1 MGTRRADAAVAG
13 PARLGY
19 SVRQPLHRATRWTVP
34 LAALTG
40 IKSFGAGTSSVMMV
54 PAARFAALTWSVP
67 DPRWGPTVDGTPLS
81 EAPLQPATHMLLL
94 PPTISSTLTKSSRVL
109 AKLTAPAD
117 LYSLTLMV
125 TLAFKEVDALVPLE
139 GAHEA
144 PGRGRGVE
152 GPGQG
157 EAGTRGGCQG
167 RRRA

>member
-1 MGTRRADAAVAG
+1 
-13 PARLGY
+13 
-19 SVRQPLHRATRWTVP
+19 
-34 LAALTG
+34 
-40 IKSFGAGTSSVMMV
+40 
-54 PAARFAALTWSVP
+54 
-67 DPRWGPTVDGTPLS
+67 
-81 EAPLQPATHMLLL
+81 
-94 PPTISSTLTKSSRVL
+94 L

-125 TLAFKEVDALVPLE
+125 TLAFKEVDALVPVE